1 MVKRILF
8 TAPDTYHTSLHK
20 AFDER
25 PACSFRPMFVPF
37 ISSTLLPPGATFLPF
52 CNELETFDYIICSS
66 IMAVRA
72 LASAGVDTSLIDG
85 KVIAIGN
92 DQNTVRQLLGIMPAL
107 PDAKPS
113 MMGILDALKSSQSLQ
128 QKRIAVLWPKFCG
141 LPVPFTITNFQ
152 EALDATGASIS
163 YVYCYRTSA
172 MSEEYY
178 AETADALRS
187 GNIDAVAITSGGE
200 AYVLSRILQFAQTQG
215 KPINIPIYSFGPY
228 TTRCAQEAHLKVE
241 GTSPNHYSFADFID
255 YLSLEVIALRTPL

>member
-92 DQNTVRQLLGIMPAL
+92 DQNTVRQLLGITPAL

-113 MMGILDALKSSQSLQ
+113 MMGILDALKGDHKLLE
-128 QKRIAVLWPKFCG
+128 KRIAVLWPKFCG
-141 LPVPFTITNFQ
+141 LPVQ
-152 EALDATGASIS
+152 EHTVTAVLTEAVTANHG
-163 YVYCYRTSA
+163 R
-172 MSEEYY
+172 EEYIGVR
-178 AETADALRS
+178 L
-187 GNIDAVAITSGGE
+187 
-200 AYVLSRILQFAQTQG
+200 
-215 KPINIPIYSFGPY
+215 INDPDGCKARP
-228 TTRCAQEAHLKVE
+228 
-241 GTSPNHYSFADFID
+241 
-255 YLSLEVIALRTPL
+255 LRTKSGLISVLAGSDGFICVPRDCEGFPAGAEITVHLYDQ